1 MCSTVLQPRSNKG
14 RVILPWLASAAL
26 IAAPPAVLAGPPNG
40 EAGPVGEPAQG
51 QAPGMTFT
59 GDAGMIL
66 YSIKAEGAADFEA
79 IIAKLKEALA
89 KTEDPTRRSQ
99 AQGWLIF
106 KAAESAPGEALYVF
120 VMNPVVKDA
129 DYNWA
134 RMFDVLPREDQVKLQ
149 ELFDKFRTT
158 VIRANK
164 INLQLL
170 ANFSGGAG
178 GSEPPGDVR

>member
-1 MCSTVLQPRSNKG
+1 MRSMVLQPRSTHG
-14 RVILPWLASAAL
+14 WAVLGWVVGAMLLAARSW
-26 IAAPPAVLAGPPNG
+26 AAPSTRGPA
-40 EAGPVGEPAQG
+40 PVQQAAQG

-66 YSIKAEGAADFEA
+66 YSVKAEGAADFEQ

-89 KTEDPTRRSQ
+89 KTEDATRRSQ
-99 AQGWLIF
+99 AQGWIIF
-106 KAAESAPGEALYVF
+106 KAAEAAPGEALYVF

-134 RMFDVLPREDQVKLQ
+134 RMFDVLPREDQVQLQ
-149 ELFDKFRTT
+149 ELFDKFRAS

-164 INLQLL
+164 LNLQTV
-170 ANFSGGAG
+170 ANFSGGANG
-178 GSEPPGDVR
+178 GQDPVRER